1 MLELKRGKIYVISH
15 RPTNEKVPYS
25 KTYII
30 YLARGGGWSGRGW
43 GSWGE
48 MKKHEKHHDFSSK

>member
-25 KTYII
+25 KRYII
-30 YLARGGGWSGRGW
+30 YLARGGGGA
-43 GSWGE
+43 GE
-48 MKKHEKHHDFSSK
+48 AGEAGGK